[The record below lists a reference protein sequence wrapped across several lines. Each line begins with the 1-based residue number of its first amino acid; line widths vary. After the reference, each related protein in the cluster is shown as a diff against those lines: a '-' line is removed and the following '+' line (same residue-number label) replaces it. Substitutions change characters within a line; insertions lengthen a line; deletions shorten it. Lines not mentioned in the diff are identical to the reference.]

1 MRVAYVRSSTL
12 LQNNQYQLDALEK
25 YDIEKYFIDK
35 CSGKNTDRPQFKE
48 MMDYIR
54 EGDEIITYDFSRI
67 SRSLKDLLNI
77 IDELDKKKVKLI
89 SIKEN
94 LDTSTST
101 GMLMVSMIG
110 AVNQFQLANQREKQ
124 LEGIAIAKQNGKYKG
139 RKKINYPS
147 NWEEVYNK
155 WKHREI
161 KSKEAM
167 ELTGLKKATFYNL
180 LNKYEEIIKKQSN

>member
-1 MRVAYVRSSTL
+1 MRVAYVRSSTQE
-12 LQNNQYQLDALEK
+12 QNNQYQLDALAK
-25 YDIEKYFIDK
+25 YDIEKFFIDK

-124 LEGIAIAKQNGKYKG
+124 LEGIAIAKANGKYKG
-139 RKKINYPS
+139 RKKIDFPD
-147 NWEEVYNK
+147 NWELVYNK
-155 WKHREI
+155 WKCREI

-180 LNKYEEIIKKQSN
+180 LKEYEEKLKQ